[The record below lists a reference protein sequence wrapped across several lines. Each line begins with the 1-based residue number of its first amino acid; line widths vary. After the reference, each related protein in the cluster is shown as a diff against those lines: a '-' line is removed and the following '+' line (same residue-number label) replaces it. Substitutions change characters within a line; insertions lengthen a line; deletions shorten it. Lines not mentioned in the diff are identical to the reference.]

1 MIFVPIFTAELIGM
15 SSVQR
20 RDTVG
25 KTKKKKFFKILIKI
39 FYNKGARF
47 MNNGMMIIMKTSDD

>member
-20 RDTVG
+20 RNTVG
-25 KTKKKKFFKILIKI
+25 KTKKKNFFKILIKI
-39 FYNKGARF
+39 LYNKGARF
-47 MNNGMMIIMKTSDD
+47 MNNGMIIMKTSDD